1 MSKRRKSGNQD
12 DRLVKV
18 IILVTAIT
26 NLIATVI
33 DLVNTLT

>member
-33 DLVNTLT
+33 DLVNKLT